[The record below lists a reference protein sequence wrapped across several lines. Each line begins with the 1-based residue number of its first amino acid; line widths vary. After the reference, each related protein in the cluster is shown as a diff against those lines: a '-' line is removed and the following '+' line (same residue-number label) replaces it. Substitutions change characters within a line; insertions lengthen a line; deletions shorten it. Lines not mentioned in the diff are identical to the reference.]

1 MAVVLGTSQDIL
13 DPLDKGLPALRIGP
27 AEQLFGLLPRQSQ
40 TMQGGADRLP
50 AAGSAELL
58 TDPANQTAQRGSGSA
73 PATGGAEAE
82 RWAARMIVSPIDLRA
97 KGGRPPV
104 R

>member
-13 DPLDKGLPALRIGP
+13 DPLDKGLPALRVGP

-50 AAGSAELL
+50 AAAPAEPLAH
-58 TDPANQTAQRGSGSA
+58 PADQTAQRGAGSA
-73 PATGGAEAE
+73 PATGGAAAE
-82 RWAARMIVSPIDLRA
+82 RWAARIVSRQQLRPN
-97 KGGRPPV
+97 RSPT
-104 R
+104 